1 VATIEINI
9 TCDVAGRPI
18 DGSPFQVTLENI
30 PQYDLVNVKTPVT
43 AAGTYALIRGTH
55 GAFPIVQALLLIN
68 KTEPIAYRLQGQTD
82 SDIDIGAGGML
93 CLVGTYM
100 DVGAGNLKANQPDEI
115 GTIVGFVAGRGMPPR
130 VPSTLVV
137 DERWEATYVIP
148 TTLVIDERWEG
159 NFPVPTALVV
169 DERWEGTYPV
179 PSTLLVDERWEG
191 TLCVTNVLAVHEDFE
206 SELCDTPNLAVH
218 EDFES

>member
-18 DGSPFQVTLENI
+18 DGSPFRVVLENI

-68 KTEPIAYRLQGQTD
+68 KTQAIAYRLQGQTD
-82 SDIDIGAGGML
+82 SDIDLGAGGML
-93 CLVGTYM
+93 CLVGCYM
-100 DVGAGNLKANQPDEI
+100 DVGPGNLKANQPDAV
-115 GTIVGFVAGRGMPPR
+115 GTVYGFVAGRGQPFR
-130 VPSTLVV
+130 VPTTLVV

-148 TTLVIDERWEG
+148 TTVVVDERWEADYPVPTVLVIDERWEAG
-159 NFPVPTALVV
+159 YPTPTVLVV
-169 DERWEGTYPV
+169 DERWEGT
-179 PSTLLVDERWEG
+179 
-191 TLCVTNVLAVHEDFE
+191 LCTTDVLAVHEDFE

-218 EDFES
+218 EDFDS